1 MKKFLT
7 ALTLVTVCSFSANA
21 QDTTTKVD
29 PSVKASTKQKAATL
43 KKERRPKETIDLDG
57 RYADTNDEPATLGS
71 PPSKPITH
79 ILQNF

>member
-7 ALTLVTVCSFSANA
+7 VVTLVTVCSFSANA

-43 KKERRPKETIDLDG
+43 KKERSLQKKINSDDK
-57 RYADTNDEPATLGS
+57 YADTNDEPATLGS